1 MPIEHPEIALS
12 PLDTSRFGVCT
23 ARADALTAEGL
34 AGALDFCRSQN
45 VDLLIGRCRV
55 DDAATVH
62 RLEAAGFL
70 LMDTLVYYRRNL
82 ASSPATD
89 PGDGR
94 IRLLREGEAEQVEAI
109 ARECFRDYGGHYHAD
124 PRLDR
129 RACTEVYASWA
140 RTSCQQHGA
149 SRFVLV
155 ADDGR
160 GLVAFSTFSL
170 SPVDEGELLL
180 GAVSPRARGSG
191 LYRLLTLSGMYRLQS
206 SGANRFVTSTYLGNW
221 GAQASWAAA
230 GLSPHAA
237 YHTFHRWFDKPI
249 V

>member
-1 MPIEHPEIALS
+1 MS
-12 PLDTSRFGVCT
+12 PLDTSRFGVRT

-34 AGALDFCRSQN
+34 SGALDFCRSQD
-45 VDLLIGRCRV
+45 VDLLIGRCSV
-55 DDAATVH
+55 DDAVTVH

-82 ASSPATD
+82 ALSPVTD
-89 PGDGR
+89 PGDDR
-94 IRLLREGEAEQVEAI
+94 IRLLRDGEDEQVEAI

-129 RACTEVYASWA
+129 SACTEVYASWA
-140 RTSCQQHGA
+140 RTSCEQRGA

-155 ADDGR
+155 ADGGH

-170 SPVDEGELLL
+170 NPAGEGELLL

-206 SGANRFVTSTYLGNW
+206 SGAGRFITSTYLGNW

-237 YHTFHRWFDKPI
+237 YHTFHRWFYKPA